1 MFGVTSLLVTTC
13 SLKVKLLGCLGFW
26 EAFML
31 HHHVLPAE
39 KRSSEEGEKE
49 APAAKK
55 AKVQETESTEAA
67 EETAA

>member
-1 MFGVTSLLVTTC
+1 MVSGS
-13 SLKVKLLGCLGFW
+13 S
-26 EAFML
+26 EAF
-31 HHHVLPAE
+31 VLRHPVPPAE